1 MKLKYMMASVGAMLA
16 TGALAQTETAAP
28 AATVP
33 AAAPVEA
40 VPAAAPMMAVP
51 AAQQLVLPPNT
62 EITVTPVE
70 EASSKKLREGDK
82 FQIKT
87 VFDVM
92 SNGYVVIPK
101 GTMGSAEVTWRTG
114 KGAFGKSAKME
125 IAFRSLDLSGGQTLQ
140 LAGTHRQ
147 EGEGNTGAAI
157 GAVVLVGVFGAFVT
171 GKSAMMPSGM
181 HLISRSAEAL
191 NFRAPAGAVPVPTA
205 EIMAPPA
212 AETAAAAT
220 PTS

>member
-1 MKLKYMMASVGAMLA
+1 MKFKYMMASIGAMLA
-16 TGALAQTETAAP
+16 TGALAQTETTAP
-28 AATVP
+28 VEAVP
-33 AAAPVEA
+33 AAAPIEA

-51 AAQQLVLPPNT
+51 AAPQLVLPPNT

-70 EASSKKLREGDK
+70 VASSKKLREGDK

-92 SNGYVVIPK
+92 SNGYLVIPK

-125 IAFRSLDLSGGQTLQ
+125 IAFRSLELGSGQSLQ

-171 GKSAMMPSGM
+171 GKSATMPAGM
-181 HLISRSAEAL
+181 HLVSRSAESL
-191 NFRAPAGAVPVPTA
+191 NFRVPAGAVPVPNA
-205 EIMAPPA
+205 EIVAPA
-212 AETAAAAT
+212 AADTSVAAT
-220 PTS
+220 PTT

>member
-16 TGALAQTETAAP
+16 TGALAQTEM
-28 AATVP
+28 

-40 VPAAAPMMAVP
+40 VPAAAPMAAMP

-70 EASSKKLREGDK
+70 EANSKKLREGDK

-125 IAFRSLDLSGGQTLQ
+125 ISFRSLDIGGQTLQ

-147 EGEGNTGAAI
+147 EGQGNTGAAV
-157 GAVVLVGVFGAFVT
+157 GAAIAVGVFGAFVT
-171 GKSAMMPSGM
+171 GKSAIMPAGM
-181 HLISRSAEAL
+181 HLNTRTAEAL
-191 NFRAPAGAVPVPTA
+191 NFRIPAGAVAVPTA
-205 EIMAPPA
+205 EVVAPA
-212 AETAAAAT
+212 AADTSVAAT
-220 PTS
+220 PTT